1 MSDLRH
7 SLTRCITA
15 LQNTGNT
22 MRNMENEALVN
33 RLAEVKAEKVAQ
45 TLTFLKTAS
54 RVITLL
60 PTMAEMER
68 K

>member
-1 MSDLRH
+1 
-7 SLTRCITA
+7 
-15 LQNTGNT
+15 

-33 RLAEVKAEKVAQ
+33 RLAEVKAAKVGQ
-45 TLTFLKTAS
+45 TLSFLKAKS

-60 PTMAEMER
+60 PTLAKMEA

>member
-22 MRNMENEALVN
+22 MRMENEALVN
-33 RLAEVKAEKVAQ
+33 RLAEVKAGKVAQ
-45 TLTFLKTAS
+45 TLTFLKAAS

-60 PTMAEMER
+60 PTLAEIEPN
-68 K
+68 